1 MIRRSFFYNTAR
13 AMLVGLLC
21 LSSGLLPSSAITIT
35 TTWDWGTTP
44 VDDPN
49 RVNVTSVWNSVVN
62 YYGSTFQESYVD
74 ETWNISVS
82 WKALTGNQVANA
94 GPSGDWKTGA
104 ELMALATN
112 STQIRTGVNYSS
124 TLANHLAK
132 STVVTGTHIE
142 LNLNSTVTWD
152 FSTTS
157 KAAGTESLY
166 TTMIHEIGHGLGF
179 LSLVDNGDGTYQGGT
194 PSIFDYYLEKKDVT
208 STSLID
214 MDNDARKAATT
225 SANVFWTGQYGLD
238 ANGTPFKIYAPNTYE
253 DGSSMSHLDFTVNT
267 SESLIMFP
275 SDSENPPNFSYSATE
290 LGMWKDLGYNVVP
303 EPNTW
308 MLVVVGG
315 GMVLCIRG
323 RRDAKA

>member
-1 MIRRSFFYNTAR
+1 MICRSFFSLIRR
-13 AMLVGLLC
+13 AMLAGLLC
-21 LSSGLLPSSAITIT
+21 LSGGLLPSSAITIT

-44 VDDPN
+44 ADDPN
-49 RVNVTSVWNSVVN
+49 RVNVTSVWNSVVS
-62 YYGSTFQESYVD
+62 YYGSTFQESYAG
-74 ETWNISVS
+74 ETWNIAVS
-82 WKALTGNQVANA
+82 WKALSGNQVANA

-104 ELMALATN
+104 QLLALQPTN
-112 STQIRTGVNYSS
+112 TQIRTGVNYSS

-132 STVVTGTHIE
+132 SEVVTGTHIE

-179 LSLVDNGDGTYQGGT
+179 LSLVDNEDGTYQGGT
-194 PSIFDYYLEKKDVT
+194 PSIFDYYLAEG
-208 STSLID
+208 STSLIS
-214 MDNDARKAATT
+214 MGTDALRKAATT
-225 SANVFWTGQYGLD
+225 STNVFWTGQYGND
-238 ANGTPFKIYAPNTYE
+238 ANGTPIKIYAPNPYE

>member
-1 MIRRSFFYNTAR
+1 
-13 AMLVGLLC
+13 MLVGLLC
-21 LSSGLLPSSAITIT
+21 LSGGLLSSSAISIT

-49 RVNVTSVWNSVVN
+49 RVNVTSVWNSVVS
-62 YYGSTFQESYVD
+62 YYGSTFQESYVG
-74 ETWNISVS
+74 ENWNIAVS
-82 WKALTGNQVANA
+82 WKALAGNQVANA

-104 ELMALATN
+104 ELLALATN
-112 STQIRTGVNYSS
+112 STQIRNGVNYSS

-142 LNLNSTVTWD
+142 LNLNSAVTWD

-179 LSLVDNGDGTYQGGT
+179 LSLLNNTTGAYYDGA
-194 PSIFDYYLEKKDVT
+194 PSIFDYYLAQG
-208 STSLID
+208 STSLLSMGADYNVVNQARID
-214 MDNDARKAATT
+214 AAT
-225 SANVFWTGQYGLD
+225 SASVFWTGQYGND
-238 ANGTPFKIYAPNTYE
+238 ANGTPIKIYAPNPYE
-253 DGSSMSHLDFTVNT
+253 AGSSMSHLDFTVNT

-275 SDSENPPNFSYSATE
+275 SDSESAPNFSYSATE

-303 EPNTW
+303 EPSAW

-315 GMVLCIRG
+315 GMVLCLRG
-323 RRDAKA
+323 RRETKA